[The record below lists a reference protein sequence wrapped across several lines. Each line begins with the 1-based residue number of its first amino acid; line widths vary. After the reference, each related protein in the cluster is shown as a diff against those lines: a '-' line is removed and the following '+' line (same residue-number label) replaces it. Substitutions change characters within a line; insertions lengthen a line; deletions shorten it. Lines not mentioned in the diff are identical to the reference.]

1 MSFKD
6 FFYFNKSDRKALLFL
21 LLLGV
26 GATILFYVFSD
37 PKNIDANTPIHDT
50 VFAYRDVH
58 VDRYGQQPAVYYRV
72 EGRQI
77 ELFPFDPNTADST
90 ALLRLGLQPWQ
101 VRNIYKYRAA
111 GGVYRQRSDFARL
124 YGLTQKQYRTLEPYI
139 HIGSDYHPAAEA
151 VASANKTA
159 GYGRDTLRFPVKIKS
174 SEHISVN
181 TADTNLLKKVP
192 GIGSYYARQIIR
204 YRTRLGGFY
213 STQQLLEIE
222 DFPEESLPYFR
233 ISKHDTEQIQRLFI
247 NRLSIHQLKRHPYIG
262 YYRARAIVDYRRLKG
277 PIHRWEDLS
286 MLPDFTP
293 DVIARLS
300 PYVSFSE

>member
-21 LLLGV
+21 LLLGI

-50 VFAYRDVH
+50 VFAYRDAH

-139 HIGSDYHPAAEA
+139 HIGSDYQPAAEA
-151 VASANKTA
+151 VASVNKTA
-159 GYGRDTLRFPVKIKS
+159 NYGRDTLRFPVKIKS

-181 TADTNLLKKVP
+181 TADTIDLL
-192 GIGSYYARQIIR
+192 GCS
-204 YRTRLGGFY
+204 
-213 STQQLLEIE
+213 
-222 DFPEESLPYFR
+222 
-233 ISKHDTEQIQRLFI
+233 
-247 NRLSIHQLKRHPYIG
+247 
-262 YYRARAIVDYRRLKG
+262 
-277 PIHRWEDLS
+277 
-286 MLPDFTP
+286 
-293 DVIARLS
+293 
-300 PYVSFSE
+300 

>member
-21 LLLGV
+21 LLLGI
-26 GATILFYVFSD
+26 GATILFYVFSE

-50 VFAYRDVH
+50 IFAYRDAH

-139 HIGSDYHPAAEA
+139 HIGSDYQPAAEA
-151 VASANKTA
+151 VASVNKTV

-233 ISKHDTEQIQRLFI
+233 ISTHDTEHIQRLFI
-247 NRLSIHQLKRHPYIG
+247 NRLSIHPLKRHPYMG
-262 YYRARAIVDYRRLKG
+262 YYRARAIVD
-277 PIHRWEDLS
+277 
-286 MLPDFTP
+286 
-293 DVIARLS
+293 
-300 PYVSFSE
+300 

>member
-1 MSFKD
+1 MLSLLWKSAHILTIILNSDVFQG

-21 LLLGV
+21 LLLGI

-50 VFAYRDVH
+50 VFAYRDVR

-111 GGVYRQRSDFARL
+111 GGVYRQRRDFARL

-151 VASANKTA
+151 VASVNKTA
-159 GYGRDTLRFPVKIKS
+159 SYGRDTLRFPVKIKS

-222 DFPEESLPYFR
+222 DFPGRIFALFPYF
-233 ISKHDTEQIQRLFI
+233 K
-247 NRLSIHQLKRHPYIG
+247 
-262 YYRARAIVDYRRLKG
+262 A
-277 PIHRWEDLS
+277 
-286 MLPDFTP
+286 
-293 DVIARLS
+293 
-300 PYVSFSE
+300 